1 MTIGRP
7 KKENPMSYA
16 IKVSV
21 DEKTY
26 KALGRESAEKGI
38 SIAEIFRRSYRES
51 KQEADNDT

>member
-7 KKENPMSYA
+7 KKDNPMSYA

-21 DEKTY
+21 DEETY
-26 KALGRESAEKGI
+26 KDLGRESAERGI

-51 KQEADNDT
+51 KQEEEND